1 MTGETPVEEREDRED
16 KKDKKE
22 EISNFILKVLTLN
35 GLWCQNRNPRPS
47 LKDLSIFHFFMKMH
61 EIFFVSKWMLR
72 QLGIIF

>member
-35 GLWCQNRNPRPS
+35 GLWCQNGTP
-47 LKDLSIFHFFMKMH
+47 H
-61 EIFFVSKWMLR
+61 
-72 QLGIIF
+72 